1 MSNRP
6 RAGSLIALPIIET
19 QVGNVFAYIT
29 TNVNFVVDGQIFLEM
44 W

>member
-1 MSNRP
+1 MSNRT

-19 QVGNVFAYIT
+19 QAGNVFAYIT